1 LTSEV
6 VTPKNRAI
14 DAPEY
19 PSPAY
24 HMMWEKG
31 DVGSNATFRY

>member
-19 PSPAY
+19 QSPAY
-24 HMMWEKG
+24 HMMQVPG
-31 DVGSNATFRY
+31 RI